1 MAAIQR
7 VSHTHEQIINWLV
20 LHPHLSLREC
30 ADHFGYTQ
38 PWLSQLIHSDIF
50 QARLKERQME
60 VAARVAQ
67 SIPDKLRAVTD
78 IALDKLAE
86 KVAESEDPDYI
97 LDAADRALHRMG
109 YAPTSARNPAGSPA
123 QMGQIN
129 TQTNVFMLGHEDL
142 AQARELMRIA
152 GTATAPLTSPV
163 ERVIDVEVELV
174 SAPAAE

>member
-1 MAAIQR
+1 
-7 VSHTHEQIINWLV
+7 V
-20 LHPHLSLREC
+20 LNPHLSLREC

-86 KVAESEDPDYI
+86 KVADSEDPEFI

-109 YAPTSARNPAGSPA
+109 YAPASARNPAGSPA
-123 QMGQIN
+123 QLNQVSN
-129 TQTNVFMLGHEDL
+129 QTNVFVLGQDDL
-142 AQARELMRIA
+142 HQARELMKVA
-152 GTATAPLTSPV
+152 GQLPSGLGPTAPPHSPLGATSSV
-163 ERVIDVEVELV
+163 VVDVIEGECVV
-174 SAPAAE
+174 APAAA